1 MNTLVNYV
9 ESERAGKTFYP
20 TPLSL
25 IEKMLSGIKWNY
37 ISSVLEPSAGKGDI
51 AQYVAEK
58 LYYSNYRYPCYDEHS
73 RRKAVENADI
83 DCIEIDPML
92 RNVLEGKGFRV
103 IHDDFLGFQTQKQY
117 SLIVM
122 NPPFDQGAEHL
133 HKAMELAEKGGTVV
147 CLLNA
152 ETLRNPCTPMRKRVL
167 RALEGYEADIEYIE
181 GAFSAAERR
190 TDADIAVVKVTI
202 PEPELDSTIME
213 GMREAPTYKCA
224 DIPNEYAELVR
235 YNKIEEWV
243 NRFNYEVACGIR
255 LIEEYQAMS
264 AQMLDDGEGTYGR
277 PLISLK
283 VYVNGRDE
291 DARVNQYIRLT
302 RGKYWRTIFEQPVI
316 TSKLTSKL
324 LNELRANVQ
333 KLMDYEFSVYNILT
347 LIIKMN
353 GRVIQGIEDTIIA
366 LFDDWTHLDWNKYS
380 PNRHYYNGW
389 ATNQAFRVGKKV
401 IIPFY
406 GYDDW
411 YGKFRAYNAREKM
424 RDIEKVFD
432 FLDNGRTEWEGT
444 TDAALDAAEK
454 SGDAKNVDTKYFT
467 ATFYKKGTAHL
478 VFKDMELL
486 EKFNIFASQKK
497 GWLPPSYGKKRYT
510 DMDEEEK
517 HVIDTFQGREQYEK
531 VIQRRDYYLNAQQS
545 SPLMIMAPA

>member
-1 MNTLVNYV
+1 MNIVQYV
-9 ESERAGKTFYP
+9 GSERAEKTFYP
-20 TPLSL
+20 TPLPL
-25 IEKMLSGIKWNY
+25 IQEMLSGVKWDY
-37 ISSVLEPSAGKGDI
+37 IDSVLEPSAGKGDI

-58 LYYSNYRYPCYDEHS
+58 LYYAHRRYPCFDEHS
-73 RRKAVENADI
+73 RREAVEKADI

-92 RNVLEGKGFRV
+92 RSVLEGKGFRV

-133 HKAMELAEKGGTVV
+133 HHAMGLAAKGGTVI

-152 ETLRNPCTPMRKRVL
+152 ETLRNPCTLTRKRVL
-167 RALEGYEADIEYIE
+167 RALEEYEASVQYIE
-181 GAFSAAERR
+181 GAFSAAERK
-190 TDADIAVVKVTI
+190 TDTDIALVKVTI
-202 PEPELDSTIME
+202 PAPKLDSTIME
-213 GMREAPTYKCA
+213 DMREAPTYKSA
-224 DIPNEYAELVR
+224 EVPNEYAELVQ

-243 NRFNYEVACGIR
+243 SRYNFEVACGIR
-255 LIEEYQAMS
+255 LIEEYRAM
-264 AQMLDDGEGTYGR
+264 ATHMLDDEDGKYGR
-277 PLISLK
+277 PIISMK
-283 VYVNGRDE
+283 IHVAGKDRDVQINE
-291 DARVNQYIRLT
+291 FIRQT
-302 RGKYWRTIFEQPVI
+302 RGKYWRKIFEQPVI

-324 LNELRANVQ
+324 LEELRSNVQ

-353 GRVIQGIEDTIIA
+353 GRVIQGVEETIIA

-432 FLDNGRTEWEGT
+432 FLDNGRTDWEGT

-454 SGDAKNVDTKYFT
+454 SGNAKNIDTKYFT

-486 EKFNIFASQKK
+486 EKFNIYASQKK

-517 HVIDTFQGREQYEK
+517 QVVDAFQGREQYEK
-531 VIQRRDYYLNAQQS
+531 VIQRRDYYLNAQS
-545 SPLMIMAPA
+545 SMLMIGAPA